1 MTPAL
6 AVDSPLRTKCS
17 RAGPLAKALAAGDL
31 EEAPDADRQSVK
43 G

>member
-31 EEAPDADRQSVK
+31 EEAPDAFRQAFKV
-43 G
+43 